1 MSEWA
6 PKRFYEEATVAS
18 EGEGFG
24 VRLDGRPVRTPGKRP
39 LVVPTAKMAER
50 IVSEWLAQEK
60 SIDPRSMPWTRSA
73 NTALDKVAVQRR
85 EIMDHLLGYAGTD
98 LLYYRAHGPDT
109 LTARQSEFWDRLLDW
124 ASSRYDLRFQTVV
137 GVMPVSQDDAVAPRL
152 RAAMEQLSDFQLTG
166 FYDLVALSGSFL
178 IALAAVEDFA
188 RIEWLWQ
195 ASRVDEHWQA
205 EQWGEDEESQEVE
218 QLKRAAFFHAMEF
231 LRLA

>member
-39 LVVPTAKMAER
+39 LVVPTVKMAER
-50 IVSEWLAQEK
+50 IVAEWMAQEK
-60 SIDPRSMPWTRSA
+60 TIDPRSMPWTRSA
-73 NTALDKVAVQRR
+73 NTALDKVAVQRG

-98 LLYYRAHGPDT
+98 LLYYRAHGPDA
-109 LTARQSEFWDRLLDW
+109 LIARQSEFWDPLLHW
-124 ASSRYDLRFQTVV
+124 ASSRYDLRFRTVA
-137 GVMPVSQDDAVAPRL
+137 GVMPVSQDDALAPRL
-152 RAAMEQLSDFQLTG
+152 HAAIEPLSDFQLTG

-178 IALAAVEDFA
+178 IALASVEGFA
-188 RIEWLWQ
+188 GIEWLWQ

-205 EQWGEDEESQEVE
+205 EQWGEDEESLEVE
-218 QLKRAAFFHAMEF
+218 QLKRAAFIHAMEF
-231 LRLA
+231 VTLA